1 MTREEFEKRLLGY
14 FGLTEAIRT
23 DGSFEALR
31 EELAGALAATF
42 GLAAGE
48 MHIAWTFP
56 DRVIAYQWQ
65 DAGPSRAWE
74 VPWSRDESGAVVL
87 GTPTEVRQVM
97 TFEPMAESSKPAKGQ
112 KLIETI
118 EAAISLT
125 EAQTDNGG
133 RRIKAIGITADVV
146 NANGR
151 RYPRRVLAAAVA
163 KLNSHLTESNGQG
176 RYIATGEAEH
186 PSDKGSRPSIS
197 ETVVRWD
204 AASLDSTGKVLLE
217 GAIIPTAK
225 GKDIQAILEAG
236 ISVGVSMRGF
246 GSFTSVTEAG
256 ESIQEVNDLT
266 IRGFDLVSQPSDP
279 NGAITEADQ
288 AAEAE
293 QAAVKP
299 KGTKKVMELEE
310 LIKLIKDNPGMRA
323 GIMESLGLAEAK
335 ALNEALGKAEAAEK
349 ELAEKANAEAVAAAI
364 AEGTKDLPY
373 GEATNALFVEAVKAA
388 KPADVAAAKALIEA
402 KRREYDGIA
411 AANKLGNM
419 GKEVK
424 VVGPVFESAT
434 GMPEFTRAAY
444 ELNESLIAAQE
455 GTRHALQAPVT
466 PGEFFAKKVLA
477 EFDRRNRQHLI
488 NESRAMQEAETT
500 SDLNLPYSIAR
511 AIIEQAYPE
520 LIAASVYDFGTAANS
535 PERIYYESYTGESGS
550 YATVTNEDVTS
561 DTDAWVSLANKR
573 VRPGTAVV
581 KDTTL
586 ATTYTEGTDYVIDY
600 GDGKLWTINGGGIS
614 DAASL
619 KVTYDYDVFRK
630 GEGAAIQRAKNALTY
645 TQLDMMAD
653 RLATQISTEA
663 IVFSRSQMG
672 YDAVTRTLGNLSRLV
687 RRKIDKDILWKGLSA
702 SLIQANNSG
711 GTWTAASDD
720 VALFAKYIGVA
731 KAKVANRFY
740 MPTAIVMSVTNADRL
755 SNWAD
760 GFKRDGFPN
769 AVLNAAGYAGAV
781 KGLPIFASPEYPDK
795 YAQVVH
801 RELVAHR
808 VFSPMTFKG
817 PFPSYDSN
825 GLLIGEDQYY
835 CEEFNGSIVPVKEK
849 TAHVIIA

>member
-1 MTREEFEKRLLGY
+1 MTREELEKRILGY
-14 FGLTEAIRT
+14 FGLTEAVRS

-31 EELAGALAATF
+31 DELTGALAATF
-42 GLAAGE
+42 GQTAGE
-48 MHIAWTFP
+48 IRILWTFP
-56 DRVIAYQWQ
+56 DRIIAYQWQ
-65 DAGPSRAWE
+65 ENAPSRVWE
-74 VPWSRDESGAVVL
+74 ITWQRDEAGAIAF
-87 GTPTEVRQVM
+87 GTPIEVKQVIS
-97 TFEPMAESSKPAKGQ
+97 FEPMAESAKPAAGRKFT
-112 KLIETI
+112 ETI
-118 EAAISLT
+118 DGAISLG
-125 EAQTDNGG
+125 EAQEGNGG
-133 RRIKAIGITADVV
+133 RRIKAVGITADVV

-163 KLNSHLTESNGQG
+163 KLNSHLSESNGQG

-186 PSDKGSRPSIS
+186 PSDKGTRPSVT
-197 ETVVRWD
+197 ETIVRWD

-225 GKDIQAILEAG
+225 GKDITAILEAG
-236 ISVGVSMRGF
+236 IMVGVSMRGF
-246 GSFTSVTEAG
+246 GSFVAVNESGETVNEVTE
-256 ESIQEVNDLT
+256 LT
-266 IRGFDLVSQPSDP
+266 IRGFDLVAQPSDP

-288 AAEAE
+288 AEAE
-293 QAAVKP
+293 QAAIKP
-299 KGTKKVMELEE
+299 KERKIMELEE
-310 LIKLIKDNPGMRA
+310 LIKLIKGNPAMLA
-323 GIMESLGLAEAK
+323 GIMESLNLADAK
-335 ALNEALGKAEAAEK
+335 ALTEALAKAEAAGS
-349 ELAEKANAEAVAAAI
+349 ELAERKNADAVSAAI

-373 GEATNALFVEAVKAA
+373 GEKMNALFVEAVKAA
-388 KPADVAAAKALIEA
+388 KPATVEAVKALIEA
-402 KRREYDGIA
+402 KRKEYDGMKA
-411 AANKLGNM
+411 AGALVDM
-419 GKEVK
+419 GKVEVK
-424 VVGPVFESAT
+424 GPVFESVT
-434 GMPEFTRAAY
+434 GQPEFTKAAFD
-444 ELNESLIAAQE
+444 LNESLIAAQE
-455 GTRHALQAPVT
+455 GTRHNLTAPVT
-466 PGEFFAKKVLA
+466 PGEFFAKKILA

-488 NESRAMQEAETT
+488 NESRSLQEAELT

-520 LIAASVYDFGTAANS
+520 LIAASVYDFGVAANS
-535 PERIYYESYTGESGS
+535 PERIYYESYTGEAGS

-573 VRPGTAVV
+573 VRPGTVVV

-586 ATTYTEGTDYVIDY
+586 VTTYAEGTDYVIDY

-614 DAASL
+614 DATGI
-619 KVTYDYDVFRK
+619 KVTYTYDVFRK

-645 TQLDMMAD
+645 TQLDMAAD

-760 GFKRDGFPN
+760 GFKREGFPN
-769 AVLNAAGYAGAV
+769 AVLDAAGYAGAI
-781 KGLPIFASPEYPDK
+781 KGLPIFASPEFPDK
-795 YAQVVH
+795 YAQVIH

-808 VFSPMTFKG
+808 VFSPMVFKG

-825 GLLIGEDQYY
+825 GLLIGEDQFY

>member
-1 MTREEFEKRLLGY
+1 MTREELEKRILGY
-14 FGLTEAIRT
+14 FGLTEAVRS

-31 EELAGALAATF
+31 EELTGALAATF
-42 GLAAGE
+42 GQTAGE
-48 MHIAWTFP
+48 MRILWTFP

-65 DAGPSRAWE
+65 ENGPSRVWE
-74 VPWSRDESGAVVL
+74 ITWQRDEAGAIAF
-87 GTPTEVRQVM
+87 GTPIEVRQVM
-97 TFEPMAESSKPAKGQ
+97 TFEPMAESAKPAKGQ
-112 KLIETI
+112 KFTETI
-118 EAAISLT
+118 DASISLA

-163 KLNSHLTESNGQG
+163 KLNSHLSESNGQG

-186 PSDKGSRPSIS
+186 PSDKGSRPSVT
-197 ETVVRWD
+197 ETIVRWD

-236 ISVGVSMRGF
+236 ISIGVSMRGY
-246 GSFTSVTEAG
+246 GAFTAITEGGERVDEVTE
-256 ESIQEVNDLT
+256 LT
-266 IRGFDLVSQPSDP
+266 IRGFDLVAQPSDP
-279 NGAITEADQ
+279 NGAITEAEQ
-288 AAEAE
+288 AEAE
-293 QAAVKP
+293 QAAIKP
-299 KGTKKVMELEE
+299 KERKTMELEE
-310 LIKLIKDNPGMRA
+310 LIKLIKGNPAMLA
-323 GIMESLGLAEAK
+323 GIMESLNLADAK
-335 ALNEALGKAEAAEK
+335 ALTEALGKAETAEK
-349 ELAEKANAEAVAAAI
+349 ALAEKANAEAVAAAI
-364 AEGTKDLPY
+364 TEGTKDLPY
-373 GEATNALFVEAVKAA
+373 GDKMNALFVEAVRSA
-388 KPADVAAAKALIEA
+388 KPATAADAKALIEA
-402 KRREYDGIA
+402 KRAEYDGIA
-411 AANKLGNM
+411 AAGTLKGM

-424 VVGPVFESAT
+424 VVGPVFESTT
-434 GMPEFTRAAY
+434 GQPEFTKAAY
-444 ELNESLIAAQE
+444 EITESLIAAQE
-455 GTRHALQAPVT
+455 GIRHNLQAPVT
-466 PGEFFAKKVLA
+466 PSEFFAAKVLK
-477 EFDRRNRQHLI
+477 EFDRRNRNALI
-488 NESRAMQEAETT
+488 VEAKAFNEAEIT

-535 PERIYYESYTGESGS
+535 PENIYYESYAGEVGS

-561 DTDAWVSLANKR
+561 DTDAWVATANKR
-573 VRPGTAVV
+573 LRPGTVVV
-581 KDTTL
+581 KDSTL
-586 ATTYTEGTDYVIDY
+586 ATTYAEGTDYVIDY
-600 GDGKLWTINGGGIS
+600 ADGKLWTINGGGIS
-614 DAASL
+614 DNTGI
-619 KVTYDYDVFRK
+619 KVTYTYDVFRK
-630 GEGAAIQRAKNALTY
+630 GEMAAIQRAENALTY
-645 TQLDMMAD
+645 TQLSMMAD

-687 RRKIDKDILWKGLSA
+687 RRKIDKDILWKGLAA

-711 GTWTAASDD
+711 GTWTSASDD

-755 SNWAD
+755 SNWE
-760 GFKRDGFPN
+760 GFKRDGFGN
-769 AVLNAAGYAGAV
+769 ATLNAAGYAGSV
-781 KGLPIFASPEYPDK
+781 KGLPIFASPEFPDK

-808 VFSPMTFKG
+808 VFNPMIFKG
-817 PFPSYDSN
+817 PFPSYDSSGN
-825 GLLIGEDQYY
+825 LIGADQYY

-849 TAHVIIA
+849 TAHMVIA